1 MQKSKLRAFAHLI
14 AVKGVNIQKKQ
25 PVIIEAELDQP
36 EFIEILVDECYK
48 AGASKVDV
56 RWSHQAL
63 TKLNVRHQTLKNLSA
78 VEDWELERM
87 KLQEETLPARI
98 VILSDDPD
106 GLKGVNM
113 DKYSKASQAR
123 RKAFKPYRDRMENKY
138 QWCIAAVPG
147 VKWAKKLFPN
157 DRKSVA
163 VEKLWQAI
171 LSASRADVD
180 PIAQWEEH
188 NANIAK
194 RCEYLNSLGVTEL
207 KYKSSNGTDFRVGII
222 PDARFVGGAGGTT
235 KGVMFNANIPS
246 EEVFITPMKGKAEGK
261 VVSTMPLSY
270 ESQLIEN
277 FSITFKDGKAVEYS
291 AEKNQELLGKLL
303 SMDENAG
310 YLGECALVPYDSP
323 INNSGILYYNTLFD
337 ENASC
342 HLALGAGYSECIPGF
357 EEMTFEECV
366 QRGCNDSIIHVD
378 FMIGAPDLSI
388 TAVDKDGKETPLF
401 VNGNWAF

>member
-1 MQKSKLRAFAHLI
+1 MHKSKLRAYAHLI

-48 AGASKVDV
+48 AGASTVDV
-56 RWSHQAL
+56 RWSHQPLA
-63 TKLNVRHQTLKNLSA
+63 KLNVRHQTLKNLSS
-78 VEDWELERM
+78 VEEWELERM
-87 KLQEETLPARI
+87 KHQEETLPARI

-123 RKAFKPYRDRMENKY
+123 RKAFKPFRDRMENKY

-180 PIAQWEEH
+180 PINQWEEH

-194 RCEYLNSLGVTEL
+194 RCEYLNSLGVSEL
-207 KYKSSNGTDFRVGII
+207 RYKSSNGTDFTVGII
-222 PDARFVGGAGGTT
+222 DGARFVGGAGGTT

-291 AEKNQELLGKLL
+291 AEKNEELLGKLL

-310 YLGECALVPYDSP
+310 YLGECALVPFDSP

-366 QRGCNDSIIHVD
+366 EKGCNDSIIHVD
-378 FMIGAPDLSI
+378 FMIGAEDLSVI
-388 TAVDKDGKETPLF
+388 AVDKDGKETPLF

>member
-291 AEKNQELLGKLL
+291 AEKNEELLGKLL

-366 QRGCNDSIIHVD
+366 ERGCNDSIIHVD

>member
-1 MQKSKLRAFAHLI
+1 MQKSKLRAYANLI
-14 AVKGVNIQKKQ
+14 ARKGVNIQKNQ

-48 AGASKVDV
+48 AGASAVDV
-56 RWSHQAL
+56 RWSHQPL
-63 TKLNVRHQTLKNLSA
+63 EKLHVRHKTLKNLSA
-78 VEDWELERM
+78 VEEWELAKM
-87 KLQEETLPARI
+87 KHQEETLPARI

-123 RKAFKPYRDRMENKY
+123 RKAFKPFRDRMENKY

-147 VKWAKKLFPN
+147 VKWAKKLFPE

-171 LSASRADVD
+171 LSASRADID
-180 PIAQWEEH
+180 PVKQWEEH

-194 RCEYLNSLGVTEL
+194 RCEYLNSLGVSEL
-207 KYKSSNGTDFRVGII
+207 VYKSSNGTDFRVGII
-222 PDARFVGGAGGTT
+222 DGAQFVGGAGGTIE
-235 KGVMFNANIPS
+235 GVMFNANIPS

-270 ESQLIEN
+270 QSQLIEN
-277 FSITFKDGKAVEYS
+277 FTITFKDGKAVEYT
-291 AEKNQELLGKLL
+291 AEKNEELLGKLL
-303 SMDENAG
+303 AMDENAG
-310 YLGECALVPYDSP
+310 YLGECALVPFDSP

-357 EEMTFEECV
+357 ENMTFEECV
-366 QRGCNDSIIHVD
+366 EKGCNDSIIHVD
-378 FMIGAPDLSI
+378 FMIGAEDLSVI
-388 TAVDKDGKETPLF
+388 AVDKNGKETPLF
-401 VNGNWAF
+401 VDGNWAF

>member
-63 TKLNVRHQTLKNLSA
+63 TKLNVRHQTLKNLSS

-291 AEKNQELLGKLL
+291 AEKNEELLGKLL

-357 EEMTFEECV
+357 EEMTYEECV
-366 QRGCNDSIIHVD
+366 ERGCNDSIIHVD

>member
-1 MQKSKLRAFAHLI
+1 MQKSKLRAYAHLI
-14 AVKGVNIQKKQ
+14 ARKGVNIQKKQ

-48 AGASKVDV
+48 AGASSVDV
-56 RWSHQAL
+56 RWSHQPL

-78 VEDWELERM
+78 VEDWELEKM
-87 KLQEETLPARI
+87 KHQEETLPARI

-123 RKAFKPYRDRMENKY
+123 RKAFKPFRDRMENKY

-147 VKWAKKLFPN
+147 IKWAKKLFPD

-171 LSASRADVD
+171 LSASRADID
-180 PIAQWEEH
+180 PMAQWEEH

-194 RCEYLNSLGVTEL
+194 RCEYLNSLGVAEL
-207 KYKSSNGTDFRVGII
+207 RYKSSNGTDFTVGII
-222 PDARFVGGAGGTT
+222 DGARFVGGAGGTT

-291 AEKNQELLGKLL
+291 AEKNEQLLGKLL
-303 SMDENAG
+303 AMDENAG
-310 YLGECALVPYDSP
+310 YLGECALVPFDSP

-366 QRGCNDSIIHVD
+366 EKGCNDSIIHVD
-378 FMIGAPDLSI
+378 FMIGSEDLSVI
-388 TAVDKDGKETPLF
+388 AVDKDGKETPLF

>member
-1 MQKSKLRAFAHLI
+1 MQKSKLRAYAHLI

-48 AGASKVDV
+48 AGASSVDV
-56 RWSHQAL
+56 RWSHQPL
-63 TKLNVRHQTLKNLSA
+63 TKLDVRHKTLKKLSA

-87 KLQEETLPARI
+87 KHQEATLPARI

-113 DKYSKASQAR
+113 EKYSKASQAR
-123 RKAFKPYRDRMENKY
+123 RKAFKPFRDRMENKY

-163 VEKLWQAI
+163 VEKLWEAI
-171 LSASRADVD
+171 LSASRADENPVK
-180 PIAQWEEH
+180 QWEEH
-188 NANIAK
+188 NENIAK
-194 RCEYLNSLGVTEL
+194 RCEHLNSLGLVSL
-207 KYKSSNGTDFRVGII
+207 KYKSTNGTDFTVGLI
-222 PDARFVGGAGGTT
+222 DNARFVGGAGNTVS
-235 KGVMFNANIPS
+235 GVMFNANIPS
-246 EEVFITPMKGKAEGK
+246 EEVFITPKKGLAEGK

-291 AEKNQELLGKLL
+291 AEKNEELLGKLL

-310 YLGECALVPYDSP
+310 YLGECALVPFDSP
-323 INNSGILYYNTLFD
+323 IRNAGILYYNTLFD

-357 EEMTFEECV
+357 EDMTFEECV
-366 QRGCNDSIIHVD
+366 EKGCNDSIIHVD
-378 FMIGAPDLSI
+378 FMIGAEDLSVI
-388 TAVDKDGKETPLF
+388 GVDKSGNETPLF
-401 VNGNWAF
+401 KNGNWAF

>member
-113 DKYSKASQAR
+113 DKYSRASQAR

-291 AEKNQELLGKLL
+291 AEKNEELLGKLL

>member
-1 MQKSKLRAFAHLI
+1 MHKSKLRAYAHLI

-48 AGASKVDV
+48 AGASTVDV
-56 RWSHQAL
+56 RWSHQPL
-63 TKLNVRHQTLKNLSA
+63 TKLNVRHQTLKNLSS
-78 VEDWELERM
+78 VEEWELERM
-87 KLQEETLPARI
+87 KHQEETLPARI

-123 RKAFKPYRDRMENKY
+123 RKAFKPFRDRMENKY

-180 PIAQWEEH
+180 PINQWEEH

-194 RCEYLNSLGVTEL
+194 RCEYLNSLGVSEL
-207 KYKSSNGTDFRVGII
+207 RYKSSNGTDFTVGII
-222 PDARFVGGAGGTT
+222 DGARFVGGAGGTT

-291 AEKNQELLGKLL
+291 AEKNEALLGKLL

-310 YLGECALVPYDSP
+310 YLGECALVPFDSP

-366 QRGCNDSIIHVD
+366 EKGCNDSIIHVD
-378 FMIGAPDLSI
+378 FMIGAEDLSVI
-388 TAVDKDGKETPLF
+388 AVDKDGKETPLF

>member
-1 MQKSKLRAFAHLI
+1 MQKSKLRAYAHLI
-14 AVKGVNIQKKQ
+14 ARKGVNIQKGQ
-25 PVIIEAELDQP
+25 SVIVEAELDQP

-48 AGASKVDV
+48 AGASSVDV
-56 RWSHQAL
+56 RWSHQPL
-63 TKLNVRHQTLKNLSA
+63 TKLNVRHKTLKNLSA
-78 VEDWELERM
+78 VESWELERM
-87 KLQEETLPARI
+87 KHQEETLPARI

-123 RKAFKPYRDRMENKY
+123 RKAFKPFRDRMENKY

-188 NANIAK
+188 NENIAK
-194 RCEYLNSLGVTEL
+194 RCEYLNSLGVAEL
-207 KYKSSNGTDFRVGII
+207 KYKSSNGTDFTVGII
-222 PDARFVGGAGGTT
+222 DGARFVGTT

-246 EEVFITPMKGKAEGK
+246 EEVFLTPMKGKAEGK

-291 AEKNQELLGKLL
+291 AEKNEELLGKLL

-310 YLGECALVPYDSP
+310 YLGECALVPFDSP

-366 QRGCNDSIIHVD
+366 EKGCNDSIIHVD
-378 FMIGAPDLSI
+378 FMIGAEDLSVI
-388 TAVDKDGKETPLF
+388 AVDKEGKETPLF

>member
-366 QRGCNDSIIHVD
+366 ERGCNDSIIHVD

>member
-1 MQKSKLRAFAHLI
+1 MQKSKLRAYANLI
-14 AVKGVNIQKKQ
+14 ARKGVNIQKNQ

-48 AGASKVDV
+48 AGASTVGV
-56 RWSHQAL
+56 TWTHQPL
-63 TKLNVRHQTLKNLSA
+63 TKLNVRHQTLKNLSS
-78 VEDWELERM
+78 VETWELEKM
-87 KLQEETLPARI
+87 KHREETLPARI

-123 RKAFKPYRDRMENKY
+123 RKAFKPFRDRMENKY

-171 LSASRADVD
+171 LSASRADID
-180 PIAQWEEH
+180 PIKQWEEH

-194 RCEYLNSLGVTEL
+194 RCEYLNSLGICEL
-207 KYKSSNGTDFRVGII
+207 IYKSSNGTDFRVGII
-222 PDARFVGGAGGTT
+222 DGAQFVGGAGGTIE
-235 KGVMFNANIPS
+235 GVMFNANIPS

-270 ESQLIEN
+270 QSQLIEN

-291 AEKNQELLGKLL
+291 AEKNEELLGKLL

-310 YLGECALVPYDSP
+310 YLGECALVPFDSP

-366 QRGCNDSIIHVD
+366 EKGCNDSIIHVD
-378 FMIGAPDLSI
+378 FMIGAEDLSVI
-388 TAVDKDGKETPLF
+388 AVDKSGKETPLF
-401 VNGNWAF
+401 ADGNWAF

>member
-1 MQKSKLRAFAHLI
+1 MQKSKLRAYANLI
-14 AVKGVNIQKKQ
+14 ARKGVNIQKNQ

-48 AGASKVDV
+48 AGASAVDV
-56 RWSHQAL
+56 RWSHQPL
-63 TKLNVRHQTLKNLSA
+63 EKLHVRHKTLKNLSA
-78 VEDWELERM
+78 VEEWELAKM
-87 KLQEETLPARI
+87 KHQEETLPARI

-123 RKAFKPYRDRMENKY
+123 RKAFKPFRDRMENKY

-147 VKWAKKLFPN
+147 VKWAKKLFPE

-171 LSASRADVD
+171 LSASRADID
-180 PIAQWEEH
+180 PVKQWEEH

-194 RCEYLNSLGVTEL
+194 RCEYLNSLGVSEL
-207 KYKSSNGTDFRVGII
+207 VYKSSNGTDFRVGII
-222 PDARFVGGAGGTT
+222 DDAQFVGGAGGTIE
-235 KGVMFNANIPS
+235 GVMFNANIPS

-270 ESQLIEN
+270 QSQLIEN
-277 FSITFKDGKAVEYS
+277 FSITFKDGKAVEYT
-291 AEKNQELLGKLL
+291 AEKNEELLGKLL
-303 SMDENAG
+303 AMDENAG
-310 YLGECALVPYDSP
+310 YLGECALVPFDSP

-357 EEMTFEECV
+357 ENMTFEECV
-366 QRGCNDSIIHVD
+366 EKGCNDSIIHVD
-378 FMIGAPDLSI
+378 FMIGAEDLSVI
-388 TAVDKDGKETPLF
+388 AVDKNGKETPLF
-401 VNGNWAF
+401 VDGNWAF

>member
-1 MQKSKLRAFAHLI
+1 MQKSKLRAYANLI
-14 AVKGVNIQKKQ
+14 ARKGVNIQKNQ

-48 AGASKVDV
+48 AGASTVEV
-56 RWSHQAL
+56 TWTHQPL
-63 TKLNVRHQTLKNLSA
+63 TKLNVRHQTLKNLSS
-78 VEDWELERM
+78 VETWELEKM
-87 KLQEETLPARI
+87 KHREETLPARI

-123 RKAFKPYRDRMENKY
+123 RKAFKPFRDRMENKY

-180 PIAQWEEH
+180 PIKQWEEH

-194 RCEYLNSLGVTEL
+194 RCEYLNSLGICEL
-207 KYKSSNGTDFRVGII
+207 VYKSSNGTDFRVGII
-222 PDARFVGGAGGTT
+222 DGAQFVGGAGGTID
-235 KGVMFNANIPS
+235 GVMYNANIPS

-270 ESQLIEN
+270 QSQLIEN
-277 FSITFKDGKAVEYS
+277 FSITFKDGKAVDYS
-291 AEKNQELLGKLL
+291 AEKNEELLGKLL

-310 YLGECALVPYDSP
+310 YLGECALVPFDSP

-366 QRGCNDSIIHVD
+366 EKGCNDSIIHVD
-378 FMIGAPDLSI
+378 FMIGSEDLSVI
-388 TAVDKDGKETPLF
+388 AVDKSGKETPLF
-401 VNGNWAF
+401 VDGNWAF

>member
-1 MQKSKLRAFAHLI
+1 MQKSKLRAYANLI
-14 AVKGVNIQKKQ
+14 ARKGVNIQKNQ

-48 AGASKVDV
+48 AGASAVDV
-56 RWSHQAL
+56 RWSHQPL
-63 TKLNVRHQTLKNLSA
+63 EKLHVRHKTLKNLSA
-78 VEDWELERM
+78 VEEWELAKM
-87 KLQEETLPARI
+87 KHQEETLPARI

-123 RKAFKPYRDRMENKY
+123 RKAFKPFRDRMENKY

-147 VKWAKKLFPN
+147 VKWAKKLFPE

-171 LSASRADVD
+171 LSASRADID
-180 PIAQWEEH
+180 PVKQWEEH

-194 RCEYLNSLGVTEL
+194 RCEYLNSLGVSEL
-207 KYKSSNGTDFRVGII
+207 VYKSSNGTDFRVGII
-222 PDARFVGGAGGTT
+222 DGAQFVGGAGGTVE
-235 KGVMFNANIPS
+235 GVMFNANIPS

-270 ESQLIEN
+270 QSQLIEN
-277 FSITFKDGKAVEYS
+277 FTITFKDGKAVEYT
-291 AEKNQELLGKLL
+291 AEKNEELLGKLL
-303 SMDENAG
+303 AMDENAG
-310 YLGECALVPYDSP
+310 YLGECALVPFDSP

-357 EEMTFEECV
+357 ENMTFEECV
-366 QRGCNDSIIHVD
+366 EKGCNDSIIHVD
-378 FMIGAPDLSI
+378 FMIGAEDLSVI
-388 TAVDKDGKETPLF
+388 AVDKNGKETPLF
-401 VNGNWAF
+401 VDGNWAF

>member
-1 MQKSKLRAFAHLI
+1 MQKSKLRAYANLI
-14 AVKGVNIQKKQ
+14 ARKGVNIQKNQ

-48 AGASKVDV
+48 AGASTVEV
-56 RWSHQAL
+56 TWTHQPL
-63 TKLNVRHQTLKNLSA
+63 TKLNVRHQTLKNLSS
-78 VEDWELERM
+78 VETWELEKM
-87 KLQEETLPARI
+87 KHREETLPARI
-98 VILSDDPD
+98 VILSDNPD

-123 RKAFKPYRDRMENKY
+123 RKAFKPFRDRMENKY

-180 PIAQWEEH
+180 PIKQWEEH
-188 NANIAK
+188 NSNIAK
-194 RCEYLNSLGVTEL
+194 RCEYLNSLGVSEL
-207 KYKSSNGTDFRVGII
+207 VYKSSNGTDFRVGII
-222 PDARFVGGAGGTT
+222 DGAQFVGGAGGTVE
-235 KGVMFNANIPS
+235 GVMFNANIPS

-270 ESQLIEN
+270 QSQLIEN
-277 FSITFKDGKAVEYS
+277 FSITFKDGKAVDYS
-291 AEKNQELLGKLL
+291 AEKNEELLGKLL

-310 YLGECALVPYDSP
+310 YLGECALVPFDSP

-366 QRGCNDSIIHVD
+366 EKGCNDSIIHVD
-378 FMIGAPDLSI
+378 FMIGAEDLSVI
-388 TAVDKDGKETPLF
+388 AVDKNGKETPLF
-401 VNGNWAF
+401 VDGNWAF

>member
-1 MQKSKLRAFAHLI
+1 MQISKLRAYAHLI
-14 AVKGVNIQKKQ
+14 ARKGVNIQKGQ

-36 EFIEILVDECYK
+36 KFIELLVDECYK
-48 AGASKVDV
+48 AGASSVDV
-56 RWSHQAL
+56 RWSHQPL

-78 VEDWELERM
+78 VQDWELAKM
-87 KLQEETLPARI
+87 QHQEDTLPARI

-113 DKYSKASQAR
+113 DKYTKASQVR

-147 VKWAKKLFPN
+147 EKWAKKLFPK

-171 LSASRADVD
+171 LSASRADTD

-188 NANIAK
+188 NENIAK
-194 RCEYLNSLGVTEL
+194 RCEYLNSLGITEL
-207 KYKSSNGTDFRVGII
+207 RYKSSNGTDFTVGII
-222 PDARFVGGAGGTT
+222 PNARFVGGAGGTT

-277 FSITFKDGKAVEYS
+277 FTITFKDGKAVEYT
-291 AEKNQELLGKLL
+291 AEKNEALLGKLL

-310 YLGECALVPYDSP
+310 YLGECALVPFDSP

-366 QRGCNDSIIHVD
+366 EKGCNDSIIHVD
-378 FMIGAPDLSI
+378 FMIGAEDLSVI
-388 TAVDKDGKETPLF
+388 GIDNSGKETPLF

>member
-1 MQKSKLRAFAHLI
+1 MQKSKLRAYAHLI
-14 AVKGVNIQKKQ
+14 ARKGVNIQKKQ
-25 PVIIEAELDQP
+25 SVIIEAELDQP

-78 VEDWELERM
+78 VEDWELARM
-87 KLQEETLPARI
+87 QLQEDTLPARI

-113 DKYSKASQAR
+113 DKYAKASQAR

-171 LSASRADVD
+171 LSASRADID
-180 PIAQWEEH
+180 PMAQWEEH

-194 RCEYLNSLGVTEL
+194 RCEYLNSLGICQL
-207 KYKSSNGTDFRVGII
+207 KYKSSNGTDFKVGLI
-222 PDARFVGGAGGTT
+222 DGALFVGGAGGTT

-246 EEVFITPMKGKAEGK
+246 EEVFVTPMKGKAEGK

-291 AEKNQELLGKLL
+291 AEKNEELLGKLL

-366 QRGCNDSIIHVD
+366 ERGCNDSIIHVD
-378 FMIGAPDLSI
+378 FMIGAPDLSVI
-388 TAVDKDGKETPLF
+388 AVDKNGKETPLF
-401 VNGNWAF
+401 IDGNWAF

>member
-1 MQKSKLRAFAHLI
+1 MQKSKLRAYAHLI
-14 AVKGVNIQKKQ
+14 ARKGVNIQKRQ
-25 PVIIEAELDQP
+25 SVIIEAELDQP

-63 TKLNVRHQTLKNLSA
+63 TKLNVRHQTLKNLTT

-87 KLQEETLPARI
+87 KHQEETLPARI

-171 LSASRADVD
+171 LSASRADID
-180 PIAQWEEH
+180 PIKQWEEH

-194 RCEYLNSLGVTEL
+194 RCEYLNSLGVSEL
-207 KYKSSNGTDFRVGII
+207 RYKSANGTDFTVGLIEG
-222 PDARFVGGAGGTT
+222 AVFVGGAGGTT

-291 AEKNQELLGKLL
+291 AEKNEELLGKLL

-310 YLGECALVPYDSP
+310 YLGECALVPFDSP

-357 EEMTFEECV
+357 ENMTFEECV
-366 QRGCNDSIIHVD
+366 EKGCNDSIIHVD
-378 FMIGAPDLSI
+378 FMIGAPDLSVI
-388 TAVDKDGKETPLF
+388 GVDSNGKETPLF
-401 VNGNWAF
+401 VDGNWAF

>member
-1 MQKSKLRAFAHLI
+1 MQKSKLRAYAHLI
-14 AVKGVNIQKKQ
+14 ARKGVNIQKNQ

-48 AGASKVDV
+48 AGASTVEV
-56 RWSHQAL
+56 TWTHQPL

-78 VEDWELERM
+78 VEDWELAKM
-87 KLQEETLPARI
+87 KHREETLPARI

-123 RKAFKPYRDRMENKY
+123 RKAFKPFRDRMENKY

-171 LSASRADVD
+171 LSASRADID
-180 PIAQWEEH
+180 PIKQWEEH

-194 RCEYLNSLGVTEL
+194 RCEYLNSLGICEL
-207 KYKSSNGTDFRVGII
+207 IYKSSNGTDFRVGII
-222 PDARFVGGAGGTT
+222 DGAQFVGGAGGTIE
-235 KGVMFNANIPS
+235 GVMFNANIPS

-270 ESQLIEN
+270 QSQLIEN

-291 AEKNQELLGKLL
+291 AEKNEELLGKLL

-310 YLGECALVPYDSP
+310 YLGECALVPFDSP

-366 QRGCNDSIIHVD
+366 EKGCNDSIIHVD
-378 FMIGAPDLSI
+378 FMIGAPDLSVI
-388 TAVDKDGKETPLF
+388 AVDKNGKETPLF
-401 VNGNWAF
+401 ADGNWAF

>member
-1 MQKSKLRAFAHLI
+1 MQKSKLRAYANLI
-14 AVKGVNIQKKQ
+14 ARKGVNIQKNQ

-48 AGASKVDV
+48 AGASTVEV
-56 RWSHQAL
+56 TWTHQPL
-63 TKLNVRHQTLKNLSA
+63 TKLNVRHQTLKNLSS
-78 VEDWELERM
+78 VETWELAKM
-87 KLQEETLPARI
+87 KHREETLPARI

-123 RKAFKPYRDRMENKY
+123 RKAFKPFRDRMENKY

-147 VKWAKKLFPN
+147 VKWAKKLFQN

-180 PIAQWEEH
+180 PIKQWDEH

-194 RCEYLNSLGVTEL
+194 RCEYLNSLGICEL
-207 KYKSSNGTDFRVGII
+207 VYKSSNGTDFRVGII
-222 PDARFVGGAGGTT
+222 DGAQFVGGAGGTVE
-235 KGVMFNANIPS
+235 GVMFNANIPS

-270 ESQLIEN
+270 QSQLIEN
-277 FSITFKDGKAVEYS
+277 FSITFKDGKAVDYS
-291 AEKNQELLGKLL
+291 AEKNEELLGKLL

-310 YLGECALVPYDSP
+310 YLGECALVPFDSP

-366 QRGCNDSIIHVD
+366 EKGCNDSIIHVD
-378 FMIGAPDLSI
+378 FMIGAEDLSVI
-388 TAVDKDGKETPLF
+388 AVDKNGKETPLF
-401 VNGNWAF
+401 VDGNWAF

>member
-1 MQKSKLRAFAHLI
+1 MKKSKLRAYANLI
-14 AVKGVNIQKKQ
+14 ARKGVNIQKNQ

-48 AGASKVDV
+48 AGASTVEV
-56 RWSHQAL
+56 TWTHQPL

-78 VEDWELERM
+78 VEDWELAKM
-87 KLQEETLPARI
+87 KHREETLPARI

-123 RKAFKPYRDRMENKY
+123 RKAFKPFRDRMENKY

-171 LSASRADVD
+171 LSASRADID
-180 PIAQWEEH
+180 PIKQWDEH

-194 RCEYLNSLGVTEL
+194 RCEYLNSLGICEL
-207 KYKSSNGTDFRVGII
+207 IYKSSNGTDFRVGII
-222 PDARFVGGAGGTT
+222 DGAQFVGGAGGTIE
-235 KGVMFNANIPS
+235 GVMFNANIPS

-270 ESQLIEN
+270 QSQLIED

-291 AEKNQELLGKLL
+291 AEKNEELLGKLL

-310 YLGECALVPYDSP
+310 YLGECALVPFDSP

-366 QRGCNDSIIHVD
+366 EKGCNDSIIHVD
-378 FMIGAPDLSI
+378 FMIGAPDLSVI
-388 TAVDKDGKETPLF
+388 AVDKNGKETPLF
-401 VNGNWAF
+401 ADGNWAF

>member
-1 MQKSKLRAFAHLI
+1 MQKSKLRAYANLI
-14 AVKGVNIQKKQ
+14 ARKGVNIQKNQ

-48 AGASKVDV
+48 AGASAVDV
-56 RWSHQAL
+56 RWSHQPL
-63 TKLNVRHQTLKNLSA
+63 EKLHVRHKTLKNLSA
-78 VEDWELERM
+78 VEEWELAKM
-87 KLQEETLPARI
+87 KHQEETLPARI

-123 RKAFKPYRDRMENKY
+123 RKAFKPFRDRMENKY

-147 VKWAKKLFPN
+147 VKWAKKLFPE

-171 LSASRADVD
+171 LSASRADID
-180 PIAQWEEH
+180 PVKQWEEH

-194 RCEYLNSLGVTEL
+194 RCEYLNSLGVSEL
-207 KYKSSNGTDFRVGII
+207 VYKSSNGTDFRVGII
-222 PDARFVGGAGGTT
+222 DGAQFVGGAGGTVE
-235 KGVMFNANIPS
+235 GVMFNANIPS

-270 ESQLIEN
+270 QSQLIEN
-277 FSITFKDGKAVEYS
+277 FSITFKDGKAVEYT
-291 AEKNQELLGKLL
+291 AEKNEELLGKLL
-303 SMDENAG
+303 AMDENAG
-310 YLGECALVPYDSP
+310 YLGECALVPFDSP

-357 EEMTFEECV
+357 ENMTFEECV
-366 QRGCNDSIIHVD
+366 EKGCNDSIIHVD
-378 FMIGAPDLSI
+378 FMIGAEDLSVI
-388 TAVDKDGKETPLF
+388 AVDKNGKETPLF
-401 VNGNWAF
+401 VDGNWAF

>member
-1 MQKSKLRAFAHLI
+1 MQKSKLRAYANLI
-14 AVKGVNIQKKQ
+14 ARKGVNIQKKQ

-48 AGASKVDV
+48 AGASAVDV
-56 RWSHQAL
+56 RWSHQPL
-63 TKLNVRHQTLKNLSA
+63 EKLHVRHKTLKNLSA
-78 VEDWELERM
+78 VEEWELAKM
-87 KLQEETLPARI
+87 KHQEETLPARI

-123 RKAFKPYRDRMENKY
+123 RKAFKPFRDRMENKY

-147 VKWAKKLFPN
+147 IKWAKKLFPE

-171 LSASRADVD
+171 LSASRADID
-180 PIAQWEEH
+180 PVKQWEEH

-194 RCEYLNSLGVTEL
+194 RCEYLNSLGVSEL
-207 KYKSSNGTDFRVGII
+207 VYKSSNGTDFRVGII
-222 PDARFVGGAGGTT
+222 DGAQFVGGAGGTVE
-235 KGVMFNANIPS
+235 GVMFNANIPS

-270 ESQLIEN
+270 QSQLIEN
-277 FSITFKDGKAVEYS
+277 FTITFKDGKAVEYT
-291 AEKNQELLGKLL
+291 AEKNEELLGKLL
-303 SMDENAG
+303 AMDENAG
-310 YLGECALVPYDSP
+310 YLGECALVPFDSP

-357 EEMTFEECV
+357 ENMTFEECV
-366 QRGCNDSIIHVD
+366 EKGCNDSIIHVD
-378 FMIGAPDLSI
+378 FMIGAEDLSVI
-388 TAVDKDGKETPLF
+388 AVDKNGKETPLF
-401 VNGNWAF
+401 VDGNWAF

>member
-1 MQKSKLRAFAHLI
+1 MQKSKLRAYANLI
-14 AVKGVNIQKKQ
+14 ARKGVNIQKNQ

-48 AGASKVDV
+48 AGASAVDV
-56 RWSHQAL
+56 RWSHQPL
-63 TKLNVRHQTLKNLSA
+63 EKLHVRHKTLKNLSA
-78 VEDWELERM
+78 VEEWELAKM
-87 KLQEETLPARI
+87 KHQEETLPARI

-123 RKAFKPYRDRMENKY
+123 RKAFKPFRDRMENKY

-147 VKWAKKLFPN
+147 VKWAKKLFPE

-171 LSASRADVD
+171 LSASRADID
-180 PIAQWEEH
+180 PVKQWEEH

-194 RCEYLNSLGVTEL
+194 RCEYLNSLGVSEL
-207 KYKSSNGTDFRVGII
+207 VYKSSNGTDFRVGII
-222 PDARFVGGAGGTT
+222 DDAQFVGGAGGTIE
-235 KGVMFNANIPS
+235 GVMFNANIPS

-270 ESQLIEN
+270 QSQLIEN
-277 FSITFKDGKAVEYS
+277 FTITFKDGKAVEYT
-291 AEKNQELLGKLL
+291 AEKNEELLGKLL
-303 SMDENAG
+303 AMDENAG
-310 YLGECALVPYDSP
+310 YLGECALVPFDSP

-357 EEMTFEECV
+357 ENMTFEECV
-366 QRGCNDSIIHVD
+366 EKGCNDSIIHVD
-378 FMIGAPDLSI
+378 FMIGAEDLSVI
-388 TAVDKDGKETPLF
+388 AVDKNGKETPLF
-401 VNGNWAF
+401 VDGNWAF

>member
-1 MQKSKLRAFAHLI
+1 MHKSKLRAYAHLI

-48 AGASKVDV
+48 AGASTVDV
-56 RWSHQAL
+56 RWSHQPL
-63 TKLNVRHQTLKNLSA
+63 TKLNVRHQTLKNLSS
-78 VEDWELERM
+78 VEEWELERM
-87 KLQEETLPARI
+87 KHQEETLPARI

-123 RKAFKPYRDRMENKY
+123 RKAFKPFRDRMENKY

-180 PIAQWEEH
+180 PINQWEEH

-194 RCEYLNSLGVTEL
+194 RCEYLNSLGVSEL
-207 KYKSSNGTDFRVGII
+207 RYKSSNGTDFTVGII
-222 PDARFVGGAGGTT
+222 DGARFVGGAGGTT

-291 AEKNQELLGKLL
+291 AEKNEELLGKLL

-310 YLGECALVPYDSP
+310 YLGECALVPFDSP

-366 QRGCNDSIIHVD
+366 EKGCNDSIIHVD
-378 FMIGAPDLSI
+378 FMIGAEDLSVI
-388 TAVDKDGKETPLF
+388 AVDKDGKETPLF

>member
-1 MQKSKLRAFAHLI
+1 MHKSKLRAYAHLI

-48 AGASKVDV
+48 AGASTVDV
-56 RWSHQAL
+56 RWSHQPL
-63 TKLNVRHQTLKNLSA
+63 TKLNVRHQTLKNLSS
-78 VEDWELERM
+78 VEEWELERM
-87 KLQEETLPARI
+87 KHQEETLPARI

-123 RKAFKPYRDRMENKY
+123 RKSFKPFRDRMENKY

-180 PIAQWEEH
+180 PINQWEEH

-194 RCEYLNSLGVTEL
+194 RCEYLNSLGISEL
-207 KYKSSNGTDFRVGII
+207 RYKSSNGTDFTVGII
-222 PDARFVGGAGGTT
+222 DGARFVGGAGGTT

-291 AEKNQELLGKLL
+291 AEKNEELLGKLL

-310 YLGECALVPYDSP
+310 YLGECALVPFDSP

-366 QRGCNDSIIHVD
+366 EKGCNDSIIHVD
-378 FMIGAPDLSI
+378 FMIGAEDLSVI
-388 TAVDKDGKETPLF
+388 AVDKDGKETPLF

>member
-1 MQKSKLRAFAHLI
+1 MQKSKLRAYARLI
-14 AVKGVNIQKKQ
+14 ARKGVNIQKRQ

-48 AGASKVDV
+48 AGASTVDV
-56 RWSHQAL
+56 RWTHQPL
-63 TKLNVRHQTLKNLSA
+63 TKLHVRHQTLKNLSS
-78 VEDWELERM
+78 VEDWELEKM
-87 KLQEETLPARI
+87 KHQEQTLPARI

-106 GLKGVNM
+106 GLKGVNI
-113 DKYSKASQAR
+113 DKFSKASQAR
-123 RKAFKPYRDRMENKY
+123 RKAFKPFRERMENKY

-171 LSASRADVD
+171 LSASRADTD
-180 PIAQWEEH
+180 PMAQWEEH

-194 RCEYLNSLGVTEL
+194 RCEYLNSLGICEL
-207 KYKSSNGTDFRVGII
+207 RYKSSNGTDFTVGII
-222 PDARFVGGAGGTT
+222 DGARFVGGAGGTT

-291 AEKNQELLGKLL
+291 AEKNEALLGKLL

-310 YLGECALVPYDSP
+310 YLGECALVPFDSP

-357 EEMTFEECV
+357 EEMSFEECV
-366 QRGCNDSIIHVD
+366 EKGCNDSIIHVD
-378 FMIGAPDLSI
+378 FMIGAPDLSVI
-388 TAVDKDGKETPLF
+388 AVDKEGRETPLF

>member
-1 MQKSKLRAFAHLI
+1 MHKSKLRAYAHLI

-48 AGASKVDV
+48 AGASTVDV
-56 RWSHQAL
+56 RWSHQPLA
-63 TKLNVRHQTLKNLSA
+63 KLNVRHQTLKNLSS
-78 VEDWELERM
+78 VEEWELERM
-87 KLQEETLPARI
+87 KHQEETLPARI

-113 DKYSKASQAR
+113 DKSSKASQAR
-123 RKAFKPYRDRMENKY
+123 RKAFKPFRDRMENKY

-180 PIAQWEEH
+180 PINQWEEH

-194 RCEYLNSLGVTEL
+194 RCEYLNSLGVSEL
-207 KYKSSNGTDFRVGII
+207 RYKSSNGTDFTVGII
-222 PDARFVGGAGGTT
+222 DGARFVGGAGGTT

-291 AEKNQELLGKLL
+291 AEKNEELLGKLL

-310 YLGECALVPYDSP
+310 YLGECALVPFDSP

-366 QRGCNDSIIHVD
+366 EKGCNDSIIHVD
-378 FMIGAPDLSI
+378 FMIGAEDLSVI
-388 TAVDKDGKETPLF
+388 AVDKDGKETPLF

>member
-1 MQKSKLRAFAHLI
+1 MQKSKLRAYAHLI
-14 AVKGVNIQKKQ
+14 ARKGVNIQKKQ
-25 PVIIEAELDQP
+25 SVIIEAELDQP

-48 AGASKVDV
+48 AGASTVDV
-56 RWSHQAL
+56 RWSHQPL
-63 TKLNVRHQTLKNLSA
+63 TKLNVRHQSLKNLSA
-78 VEDWELERM
+78 VEDWELEKM
-87 KLQEETLPARI
+87 KHQEETLPARI

-123 RKAFKPYRDRMENKY
+123 RKAFKPFRDRMENKY

-180 PIAQWEEH
+180 PIKQWEEH

-194 RCEYLNSLGVTEL
+194 RCEYLNSLGVSEL
-207 KYKSSNGTDFRVGII
+207 KYKSSNGTDFTVGII
-222 PDARFVGGAGGTT
+222 DGARFVGGAGGTT

-246 EEVFITPMKGKAEGK
+246 EEVFITPMKGKADGK

-291 AEKNQELLGKLL
+291 AEKNEDLLGKLL

-310 YLGECALVPYDSP
+310 FLGECALVPFDSP

-366 QRGCNDSIIHVD
+366 EKGCNDSIIHVD
-378 FMIGAPDLSI
+378 FMIGAPDLSVI
-388 TAVDKDGKETPLF
+388 GVDKNGKETPLF
-401 VNGNWAF
+401 VDGNWAF

>member
-1 MQKSKLRAFAHLI
+1 MQKSKLRAYAHLI
-14 AVKGVNIQKKQ
+14 ARKGVNIQKKQ
-25 PVIIEAELDQP
+25 SVIIEAELDQP

-48 AGASKVDV
+48 AGASTVDV
-56 RWSHQAL
+56 RWSHQPL

-78 VEDWELERM
+78 VEDWELEKM
-87 KLQEETLPARI
+87 KHQEQTLPARI

-123 RKAFKPYRDRMENKY
+123 RKAFKPFRDRMENKY

-180 PIAQWEEH
+180 PIKQWEEH

-194 RCEYLNSLGVTEL
+194 RCEYLNSLGVSEL
-207 KYKSSNGTDFRVGII
+207 RYKSSNGTDFTVGII
-222 PDARFVGGAGGTT
+222 DGARFVGGAGGTT

-246 EEVFITPMKGKAEGK
+246 EEVFITPMKGKADGK

-291 AEKNQELLGKLL
+291 AEKNEDLLGKLL

-310 YLGECALVPYDSP
+310 FLGECALVPFDSP

-366 QRGCNDSIIHVD
+366 EKGCNDSIIHVD
-378 FMIGAPDLSI
+378 FMIGAPDLSVI
-388 TAVDKDGKETPLF
+388 GVDKNGKETPLF
-401 VNGNWAF
+401 VDGNWAF